1 MINKKAKATKKVIIT
16 KHKNA
21 KKLKAKKF
29 NKATRLRMNDPIQ
42 SASELYAE
50 KLKKTFKV
58 KTYEKRIK

>member
-1 MINKKAKATKKVIIT
+1 
-16 KHKNA
+16 
-21 KKLKAKKF
+21 
-29 NKATRLRMNDPIQ
+29 MNDPIQ